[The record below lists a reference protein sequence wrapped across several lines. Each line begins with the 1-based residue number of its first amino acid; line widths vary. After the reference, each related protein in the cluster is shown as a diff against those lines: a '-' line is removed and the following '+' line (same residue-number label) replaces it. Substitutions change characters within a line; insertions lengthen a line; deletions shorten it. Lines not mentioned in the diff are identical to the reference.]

1 MQRAQKRNAAREQKF
16 FFRKWVFPL
25 GKTPS
30 HVDCRSRSTSPNG
43 FRSSNGTYENG
54 SSVPHSA
61 STASFNLSDESSYPS
76 PSTSHFEPDDE
87 VEEMTMDELFNG
99 KVCLQCLVI
108 SASVGETNDDDLP

>member
-1 MQRAQKRNAAREQKF
+1 VQVDENMHRAQKRNAAREETF

-43 FRSSNGTYENG
+43 FKTTNESYENG

-61 STASFNLSDESSYPS
+61 STASFKLDDRSGCPS
-76 PSTSHFEPDDE
+76 PAASHFEPDDE
-87 VEEMTMDELFNG
+87 VEEMTLDELFNG
-99 KVCLQCLVI
+99 KVCSLLC
-108 SASVGETNDDDLP
+108 SAA